1 LEELVVVFGAVKR
14 GLEGPALTRVSLLN
28 RYLHRTVKD
37 FILIGLDMLN
47 FDPLALSLN
56 FFALGGDILLF
67 IVVGAGLLLQLGGS
81 SLGSTATLA
90 LGGGGIG
97 GTGTRLTCV
106 HQVLIVGDLLLD
118 ANDAVTQG
126 TDGAA

>member
-1 LEELVVVFGAVKR
+1 LEELVIVFGAVKLR
-14 GLEGPALTRVSLLN
+14 LEGPVLKIISLLN
-28 RYLHRTVKD
+28 QYMHEAVKD

-56 FFALGGDILLF
+56 FFSLGGDILLF
-67 IVVGAGLLLQLGGS
+67 IVVGAGLLLQLGRS
-81 SLGSTATLA
+81 RLRSTATLA

-97 GTGTRLTCV
+97 GAGARLTCV

-118 ANDAVTQG
+118 ANDAVAQG
-126 TDGAA
+126 TDSTA